1 MICEILETTHKPK
14 ELTNKLINQTQNSS
28 DRIMNKCIY
37 RSHLHALVEHRH
49 YYDFLCRWF
58 RRHCASQLRKCK
70 FKFRSTKSST
80 SRFVV
85 VVVIIVNWSA
95 AQLDNILYIYLCL
108 FCMCIAHLPTRKAAA
123 TPEALLLI
131 FNICWWFQFQKL
143 SSASEICVCVVR
155 CCQISMS
162 VALDNRVHINGTI

>member
-14 ELTNKLINQTQNSS
+14 EFTNKLINQTQNSS

-58 RRHCASQLRKCK
+58 RRHCAYQLRKCK

-80 SRFVV
+80 SRLVV

-95 AQLDNILYIYLCL
+95 AQLDNISYIYVYIVCV
-108 FCMCIAHLPTRKAAA
+108 
-123 TPEALLLI
+123 LLI
-131 FNICWWFQFQKL
+131 FRHGRRRRHQK
-143 SSASEICVCVVR
+143 R
-155 CCQISMS
+155 CCWFLIFAGDFSFRNCHQPAKFACVLCA
-162 VALDNRVHINGTI
+162 VAKFQCQWH